1 MSAPLIQLR
10 EVYLGFGGYDIFQ
23 NIDLILNERERSC
36 LVGRNG
42 SGKSTLLKLI
52 AGAIVPDAGTVAVQK
67 GIKISLM
74 EQDPDLSVFSTLGDF
89 ATSHLNSDQGYK
101 VEAISTG
108 LKLNLQQDVKL
119 ASGGEIRRAALAKII
134 AESPDLM
141 LLDEPTNHLDVESI
155 KWLEIVLKNLPC
167 GVVIISHDRAFL
179 RSVSKST
186 LWLDRGI
193 LRRNEKSFA
202 DFEDWRDKTWTEE
215 DARSHKMR
223 RRIKEESI
231 WAVEG
236 ISARRKRNQGR
247 LKALKQLKLEYS
259 LQEKRQTTAKMSFQ
273 SGETSGRKILEAQGI
288 SKNIGGKQICSKF
301 SVSISRGERIAMVG
315 ANGVGKTTLLNIL
328 FKDLAPDEGT
338 IKRGTNW
345 IAASFEQ
352 NKGSLDMDASLQEN
366 LAGDPD
372 IALPGRSDQVLVKG
386 VPRHVVGYLKEFLF
400 DPSALRAPVRSLS
413 GGEKSRLILA
423 KLMAKTSNLLLLD
436 EPTNDLDIETL
447 DLLQELLCEFDG
459 TILLISHDRDF
470 VERVAT
476 RVLYFEGNGKI
487 IDFTGGYESY
497 LNKFLDDKNSL
508 ESTVK
513 SRKSKNAMNLQEN
526 KKSVGLSFTEQHR
539 LSEIPEEI
547 ERLELEIKKLE
558 EFLSIDDLYQSDQK
572 KFDKAS
578 SALVERK
585 LKMDKIMEEWLLLE
599 DKQNYGQLS

>member
-10 EVYLGFGGYDIFQ
+10 EVCLSFGGYDIFR

-52 AGAIVPDAGTVAVQK
+52 AGAIVPDAGTLAVQK
-67 GIKISLM
+67 GKKISLM

-89 ATSHLNSDQGYK
+89 ATSCLNSNQGYK
-101 VEAISTG
+101 IEAISTG
-108 LKLNLQQDVKL
+108 LKLNLHQKVKL
-119 ASGGEIRRAALAKII
+119 ASGGEIRRAALAKIM
-134 AESPDLM
+134 AETPDLM

-155 KWLEIVLKNLPC
+155 KWLETVLKNLTC

-179 RSVSKST
+179 KSVSKTT
-186 LWLDRGI
+186 LWLDRGV
-193 LRRNEKSFA
+193 LRRNEKGFA
-202 DFEDWRDKTWTEE
+202 DFEDWRDKTWTDE
-215 DARSHKMR
+215 DARNHKMR
-223 RRIKEESI
+223 RRIKEESV

-247 LKALKQLKLEYS
+247 LKALKRLKVKYD
-259 LQEKRQTTAKMSFQ
+259 LQEKRQATAKMSFQ
-273 SGETSGRKILEAQGI
+273 SGKTSGRKILEAQGI

-301 SVSISRGERIAMVG
+301 NVSISRGERIAMVG

-328 FKDLAPDEGT
+328 FRDLAPDEGT
-338 IKRGTNW
+338 IRRGTNC
-345 IAASFEQ
+345 ITASFEQ

-366 LAGDPD
+366 LTGDPD
-372 IALPGRSDQVLVKG
+372 IALPGRSDQILVKG

-400 DPSALRAPVRSLS
+400 DPSTLRAPVRSLS
-413 GGEKSRLILA
+413 GGEKSKLILA

-476 RVLYFEGNGKI
+476 RVLFFEGNGKI

-497 LNKFLDDKNSL
+497 LNKFLDDKKIFDV
-508 ESTVK
+508 TVK
-513 SRKSKNAMNLQEN
+513 SRKPKNVMNLQKN
-526 KKSVGLSFTEQHR
+526 KKSAGLSFTEQHR
-539 LSEIPEEI
+539 LLEIPEEI
-547 ERLELEIKKLE
+547 KRLELEVRKLE
-558 EFLSIDDLYQSDQK
+558 EFLSIDDLYLSDQT

-578 SALVERK
+578 SALAERK

-599 DKQNYGQLS
+599 DKKNYGQL

>member
-10 EVYLGFGGYDIFQ
+10 EVCLGFGGHDIFQ
-23 NIDLILNERERSC
+23 NIDLILNEGERSC

-67 GIKISLM
+67 GIQISLM
-74 EQDPDLSVFSTLGDF
+74 EQDPDLSIFSTLGDF
-89 ATSHLNSDQGYK
+89 ATSRLISNQVYK
-101 VEAISTG
+101 IEAISNG
-108 LKLNLQQDVKL
+108 LKLNLQQEVKL

-134 AESPDLM
+134 AETPDLM
-141 LLDEPTNHLDVESI
+141 LLDEPTNHLDIESI
-155 KWLEIVLKNLPC
+155 KWLETVLKNLKC
-167 GVVIISHDRAFL
+167 GVVIISHDRTFL
-179 RSVSKST
+179 RSVSKTT

-193 LRRNEKSFA
+193 LRRNEKNFA

-215 DARSHKMR
+215 DARNHKIR
-223 RRIKEESI
+223 RRIKEESV

-247 LKALKQLKLEYS
+247 LKALKQLKVKYD
-259 LQEKRQTTAKMSFQ
+259 LQEKRQATAKMSFQ
-273 SGETSGRKILEAQGI
+273 SGEASGRKILEAQGI

-328 FKDLAPDEGT
+328 FRDLSPDEGT
-338 IKRGTNW
+338 IKRGTNL
-345 IAASFEQ
+345 ITASFEQ

-372 IALPGRSDQVLVKG
+372 IALPGRSDQILVKG
-386 VPRHVVGYLKEFLF
+386 VPRHVAGYLKEFLF
-400 DPSALRAPVRSLS
+400 DPSTLRAPVRSLS

-470 VERVAT
+470 VDRVAT
-476 RVLYFEGNGKI
+476 RVLFFEGNGKI

-497 LNKFLDDKNSL
+497 LNKFLDDKNS
-508 ESTVK
+508 SDVVFK
-513 SRKSKNAMNLQEN
+513 SSKPKNAMNLRVK
-526 KKSVGLSFTEQHR
+526 KKSEGLSFTEQHR
-539 LSEIPEEI
+539 LLEIPSEI

-558 EFLSIDDLYQSDQK
+558 EFLSIDDIFQSDRK

-578 SALVERK
+578 SALAERK
-585 LKMDKIMEEWLLLE
+585 FKMDKIVEEWLVLE
-599 DKQNYGQLS
+599 DKQNCDLL

>member
-10 EVYLGFGGYDIFQ
+10 EVCLRFGGYDIFQ

-52 AGAIVPDAGTVAVQK
+52 AGAIVPDSGTVAVQK

-74 EQDPDLSVFSTLGDF
+74 EQDPDLSVFSTLRDF
-89 ATSHLNSDQGYK
+89 ATNRLNSNQGYK
-101 VEAISTG
+101 IEAISTG
-108 LKLNLQQDVKL
+108 LKLNLQQEVKL

-155 KWLEIVLKNLPC
+155 KWLETVLKNLTC

-179 RSVSKST
+179 RSVSKTT

-215 DARSHKMR
+215 DARNHKIR
-223 RRIKEESI
+223 RRIKEESV

-247 LKALKQLKLEYS
+247 LKALKQLKVKYD
-259 LQEKRQTTAKMSFQ
+259 LQEKRQATAKMSFQ
-273 SGETSGRKILEAQGI
+273 AGGTSGRKILEAQGI
-288 SKNIGGKQICSKF
+288 SKNIDGKQICSKF

-328 FKDLAPDEGT
+328 FRDLAPDEGT
-338 IKRGTNW
+338 IKRGTNL
-345 IAASFEQ
+345 ITASFEQ

-372 IALPGRSDQVLVKG
+372 IALPGRSDQILVKG
-386 VPRHVVGYLKEFLF
+386 VPRHLVGYLKEFLF
-400 DPSALRAPVRSLS
+400 DPSTLRAPVRSLS

-476 RVLYFEGNGKI
+476 RILFFEGNGKI

-497 LNKFLDDKNSL
+497 LNKFLDDRNSL
-508 ESTVK
+508 DVTVK
-513 SRKSKNAMNLQEN
+513 SRKPKNAMNLQES
-526 KKSVGLSFTEQHR
+526 KKSAGLSFTQQHR
-539 LSEIPEEI
+539 LLEIPEEM
-547 ERLELEIKKLE
+547 ERLELEVKKLE
-558 EFLSIDDLYQSDQK
+558 EFLSIDGLYQSDRK

-578 SALVERK
+578 NALVERK
-585 LKMDKIMEEWLLLE
+585 LKMDTIMEEWLLLE
-599 DKQNYGQLS
+599 DKQNYGQPS

>member
-10 EVYLGFGGYDIFQ
+10 EVCLGFGGHDIFQ
-23 NIDLILNERERSC
+23 NIDLILNEGERSC

-67 GIKISLM
+67 GIQISLM
-74 EQDPDLSVFSTLGDF
+74 EQDPDLSIFSTLGDF
-89 ATSHLNSDQGYK
+89 ATSRLISNQVYK
-101 VEAISTG
+101 IEAISNG
-108 LKLNLQQDVKL
+108 LKLNLQQEVKL

-134 AESPDLM
+134 AETPDLM
-141 LLDEPTNHLDVESI
+141 LLDEPTNHLDIESI
-155 KWLEIVLKNLPC
+155 KWLETVLKNLKC
-167 GVVIISHDRAFL
+167 GVVIISHDRTFL
-179 RSVSKST
+179 RSVSKTT

-193 LRRNEKSFA
+193 LRRNEKNFS

-215 DARSHKMR
+215 DARNHKIR
-223 RRIKEESI
+223 RRIKEESV

-247 LKALKQLKLEYS
+247 LKALKQLKVNYD
-259 LQEKRQTTAKMSFQ
+259 LQEKRQATAKMSFK
-273 SGETSGRKILEAQGI
+273 SGEASGRKILEAQGI

-328 FKDLAPDEGT
+328 FRDLSPDEGT
-338 IKRGTNW
+338 IKRGTNL
-345 IAASFEQ
+345 ITASFEQ

-372 IALPGRSDQVLVKG
+372 IALPGRSDQILVKG
-386 VPRHVVGYLKEFLF
+386 VPRHVAGYLKEFLF
-400 DPSALRAPVRSLS
+400 DPSTLRAPVRSLS

-470 VERVAT
+470 VDRVAT
-476 RVLYFEGNGKI
+476 RVLFFEGNSKI

-497 LNKFLDDKNSL
+497 LNKFLDDKNS
-508 ESTVK
+508 SDVVFK
-513 SRKSKNAMNLQEN
+513 SSKPKNAMNLRVK
-526 KKSVGLSFTEQHR
+526 KKSEGLSFTEQHR
-539 LSEIPEEI
+539 LLEIPSEI

-558 EFLSIDDLYQSDQK
+558 EFLSIDDIFQSDRK

-578 SALVERK
+578 SALAERK
-585 LKMDKIMEEWLLLE
+585 FKMDKIVEEWLVLE
-599 DKQNYGQLS
+599 DKQNCDLL

>member
-10 EVYLGFGGYDIFQ
+10 EVCLSFGGYDIFQ
-23 NIDLILNERERSC
+23 NIDLILTERERSC

-74 EQDPDLSVFSTLGDF
+74 EQDPDLSAFSTLGDF
-89 ATSHLNSDQGYK
+89 ATSRLNSNQGYK
-101 VEAISTG
+101 IEAISTG
-108 LKLNLQQDVKL
+108 LKLNLQQEVKL

-134 AESPDLM
+134 AETPDLM

-155 KWLEIVLKNLPC
+155 KWLETVLKNLTC

-186 LWLDRGI
+186 LWLDRGL

-202 DFEDWRDKTWTEE
+202 DFEDWRDKTWAEE
-215 DARSHKMR
+215 DARNHKIR
-223 RRIKEESI
+223 RRIKEESV

-247 LKALKQLKLEYS
+247 LKALKKLKVKYD
-259 LQEKRQTTAKMSFQ
+259 LQEKRQATAKMSFQ

-328 FKDLAPDEGT
+328 FRDLAPDEGT

-345 IAASFEQ
+345 ITASFEQ
-352 NKGSLDMDASLQEN
+352 NKGSLDVDASLQEN

-372 IALPGRSDQVLVKG
+372 IALPGRSDQILVKG

-400 DPSALRAPVRSLS
+400 DPSTLRAPVRSLS

-476 RVLYFEGNGKI
+476 RVLFFEGNGRI

-497 LNKFLDDKNSL
+497 LNKFLDDKSSL
-508 ESTVK
+508 DVTVK
-513 SRKSKNAMNLQEN
+513 SRKPKNTMNLQEN
-526 KKSVGLSFTEQHR
+526 KKSAGLSFTEQHR

-578 SALVERK
+578 SALAERK

-599 DKQNYGQLS
+599 DKQIYGQLS

>member
-10 EVYLGFGGYDIFQ
+10 EVCLAFGGYDIFQ
-23 NIDLILNERERSC
+23 NIDLILTERERSC

-52 AGAIVPDAGTVAVQK
+52 AGAIVPDAGTIAVQK

-74 EQDPDLSVFSTLGDF
+74 EQDPDLSIFSTLGDF
-89 ATSHLNSDQGYK
+89 ATSRLNSNQGYK
-101 VEAISTG
+101 IEAISTG
-108 LKLNLQQDVKL
+108 LKLNLQQEVKL

-134 AESPDLM
+134 AETPDLM

-155 KWLEIVLKNLPC
+155 KWLETVLKNLTC

-186 LWLDRGI
+186 LWLDRGM

-215 DARSHKMR
+215 DARNHKIR
-223 RRIKEESI
+223 RRIKEESV

-247 LKALKQLKLEYS
+247 LKALKQLKANYD
-259 LQEKRQTTAKMSFQ
+259 LQEKRQATAKMSFQ

-288 SKNIGGKQICSKF
+288 SKNIGGKQICNKF
-301 SVSISRGERIAMVG
+301 SLSISRGERIAMVG

-328 FKDLAPDEGT
+328 FRDLAPDEGT

-345 IAASFEQ
+345 ITASFEQ
-352 NKGSLDMDASLQEN
+352 NKGSLDLDASLQEN

-372 IALPGRSDQVLVKG
+372 IALPGRSDQILVKG

-400 DPSALRAPVRSLS
+400 DPSTLRAPVRSLS

-476 RVLYFEGNGKI
+476 RVLFFEGNGRI

-497 LNKFLDDKNSL
+497 LNNFLDDKNSL
-508 ESTVK
+508 DVTVK
-513 SRKSKNAMNLQEN
+513 SRKPKNTMILQEN
-526 KKSVGLSFTEQHR
+526 KKSAGLSFTEQHR

-578 SALVERK
+578 SALAERK